1 MLECQDLATFYGAA
15 QILFDLSLRVE
26 AGRSVCLVGRNG
38 VGKST
43 CLRTI
48 MGLTPPRSGQI
59 RYGGRDM
66 AGLPPFRVAQAG
78 VGYVPEDRRVFADLT
93 VEDNLLIAQRAGPG
107 IPWTLARSYGLF
119 PALHE
124 FRHRESGYLS
134 GGQQQMLAIA
144 RSLMGCP
151 SLLLLD
157 EPTEGLAPVTVRALE
172 AAILELK
179 QEGLTMLLAAQ
190 DMQFATA
197 VADDLYLIN
206 RGSAVYRGTVADAR
220 RDAEILRA
228 YLAV

>member
-1 MLECQDLATFYGAA
+1 
-15 QILFDLSLRVE
+15 
-26 AGRSVCLVGRNG
+26 
-38 VGKST
+38 
-43 CLRTI
+43 
-48 MGLTPPRSGQI
+48 
-59 RYGGRDM
+59 
-66 AGLPPFRVAQAG
+66 
-78 VGYVPEDRRVFADLT
+78 
-93 VEDNLLIAQRAGPG
+93 
-107 IPWTLARSYGLF
+107 
-119 PALHE
+119 LHE

-172 AAILELK
+172 AAIRELK